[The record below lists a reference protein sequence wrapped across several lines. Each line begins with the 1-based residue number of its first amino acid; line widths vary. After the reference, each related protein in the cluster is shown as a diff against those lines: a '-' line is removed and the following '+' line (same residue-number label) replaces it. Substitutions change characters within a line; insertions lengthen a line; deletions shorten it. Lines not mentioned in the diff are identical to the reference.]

1 MHRKWLGAALLA
13 VLAAG
18 CGEGHAIFNVDVQ
31 SFMASTG
38 ADTLRVPPDPLPGI
52 LPGDPPVRD
61 SITPVGVDLPTA
73 MSSSIVDT
81 VLLTGSLDVTHSTGS
96 GTFSYD
102 VFFSSSSD
110 PAVVYA
116 GSPALTV
123 GPVSIPT
130 TAPVPITSQNLAA
143 VVGDAFKGSALYV
156 GIRATVSN
164 TGATNLQSTFKL
176 TALQARIVLQDRI
189 FAGQ

>member
-81 VLLTGSLDVTHSTGS
+81 VLLTGSLDVTHPTSS
-96 GTFSYD
+96 GTLSYD
-102 VFFSSSSD
+102 VFLSSSSD
-110 PAVVYA
+110 PAVVYS
-116 GSPALTV
+116 GTPALTV
-123 GPVSIPT
+123 GPASFPAST
-130 TAPVPITSQNLAA
+130 TPVPIVSQNLAG
-143 VVGDAFKGSALYV
+143 V
-156 GIRATVSN
+156 
-164 TGATNLQSTFKL
+164 
-176 TALQARIVLQDRI
+176 
-189 FAGQ
+189 

>member
-1 MHRKWLGAALLA
+1 MKAKWLGVTLLVAVAAA
-13 VLAAG
+13 
-18 CGEGHAIFNVDVQ
+18 CGEGHAIFSIDVH
-31 SFMASTG
+31 SFMTG
-38 ADTLRVPPDPLPGI
+38 GTDTLRLPPDPSLGLP
-52 LPGDPPVRD
+52 PGGMITG
-61 SITPVGVDLPTA
+61 SITPMGVDLPTA

-116 GSPALTV
+116 GTPALTV

-156 GIRATVSN
+156 GIRATMSN
-164 TGATNLQSTFKL
+164 TGLTNLQSTFKL
-176 TALQARIVLQDRI
+176 TALQARIVFQDKI
-189 FAGQ
+189 F